1 MRCSPDNMAGSE
13 RLAVKADIQ
22 YLTLNCF
29 KLNFSKVIM
38 SGKQTLGDAQ
48 IDTIRW
54 EPRNVL

>member
-1 MRCSPDNMAGSE
+1 MRCSPDNMVDSE
-13 RLAVKADIQ
+13 GLAVKADIQ

-38 SGKQTLGDAQ
+38 SGKQTLGDTQ

-54 EPRNVL
+54 EPCNVL